1 MPIFELRVFAEQKRR
16 QGFLPLTSVSA
27 CGTGWA
33 TKNPPNGFLVALW
46 ISFVVYQI
54 PRKARKIAS
63 VDVFLEMD
71 ALPHE
76 KKGVCVIS
84 RVLLSQSDIG
94 II

>member
-1 MPIFELRVFAEQKRR
+1 MPIFEPHPCQLVANDGQLKIR
-16 QGFLPLTSVSA
+16 PS
-27 CGTGWA
+27 
-33 TKNPPNGFLVALW
+33 GFLVELW

-54 PRKARKIAS
+54 PRKAKKIAS